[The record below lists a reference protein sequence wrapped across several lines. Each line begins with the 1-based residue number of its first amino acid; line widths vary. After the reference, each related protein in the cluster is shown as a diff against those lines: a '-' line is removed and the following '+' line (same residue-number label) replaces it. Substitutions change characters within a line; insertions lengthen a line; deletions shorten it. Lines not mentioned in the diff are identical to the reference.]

1 MSAFEIFLEIY
12 YIILKQGIMKNS
24 TTQTKANSKKKKE
37 ITLLQAIE
45 KIVEV
50 AKDSKFDKLILDLA
64 GDEIKFLAK
73 KFNISE
79 TQAVLF
85 CAMMQRGPRNIVY
98 YDITAFFDINNIR
111 ALTYANDIKALISR
125 GILKYK
131 DDDEDCFYI
140 PSEVIK
146 DLTNNKV
153 YIKPKK
159 EGLDIFE
166 LFDILNQLFEEINS
180 KNSILLIKEIIELL
194 DTNKDLDF
202 SKKIKSLKLNSLDM
216 AVLLNFCHLLIN
228 EEDSKI
234 IFNQMEPLFPTRA
247 SFNVFKKDMRSGNHI
262 LFKKK
267 LVEHVC
273 IDGIANTSTF
283 TLTEYAIKTLLL
295 DFSVDISAEKIA
307 ETLKPESLTEKSLFY
322 SNKIEKQV
330 NELTKFFEPEQYE
343 EIYNRMLKE
352 GFRSGFTALFYGG
365 PGTGKTETVYQLARK
380 TGREILVV
388 EVPQI
393 KSKWVGESEKN
404 IKALFDDYRKLVELS
419 KVAPILFFNEA
430 DALIGTRKSGATN
443 AVDKMENSIQNIIL
457 QEMENLNG
465 IMIATTNL
473 EINLDPAFE
482 RRFLYK
488 IKFEKPDNTVRQKI
502 WQQMIPS
509 LTEKETEKLSLE
521 FDFSGGQIENIARK
535 FTINKILYGESEDN
549 INTLVDLC
557 STEHLNSKRLFRVG
571 F

>member
-131 DDDEDCFYI
+131 DADEDCFNI

-283 TLTEYAIKTLLL
+283 TLTEYAKKTLLL

-343 EIYNRMLKE
+343 EIYNRMLKK
-352 GFRSGFTALFYGG
+352 GFRSGVTALFYGG

-473 EINLDPAFE
+473 EVNLDPAFE

-535 FTINKILYGESEDN
+535 FTINKILYGESEEN

-557 STEHLNSKRLFRVG
+557 SSEHLNSKRLFRVG